1 MLTWYNSIRMT
12 RITTR
17 ANNNINHKEMTRW
30 LFAQITLIGSS
41 DFDDKI
47 YKKRYF
53 MHYICKTHYLVNSS
67 WNKEKDVLEQKK
79 PVLIEDLNH
88 HGQVSPCHS
97 WLLTK
102 KQTLHTWIFVDL
114 PIQEGCEQIMY
125 VSWKTWMPR
134 HMSAKPKW
142 CFTNWSKGE
151 TMCLIWWHIPP
162 EQWHF
167 LSLKIFEPIR
177 KTSFQFGGHV
187 KELNHLLT
195 CWVD

>member
-1 MLTWYNSIRMT
+1 MT

-53 MHYICKTHYLVNSS
+53 MHYICKTHYLVDSS

-97 WLLTK
+97 
-102 KQTLHTWIFVDL
+102 
-114 PIQEGCEQIMY
+114 
-125 VSWKTWMPR
+125 R
-134 HMSAKPKW
+134 
-142 CFTNWSKGE
+142 
-151 TMCLIWWHIPP
+151 
-162 EQWHF
+162 
-167 LSLKIFEPIR
+167 LSLKNIPDKETNITYLDFCWFAYSGGVWADYVCQLENLDA
-177 KTSFQFGGHV
+177 KTHV
-187 KELNHLLT
+187 RQTKMMFYELVQGWDHVFDLMTHTPWTMTFPEFKNIWT
-195 CWVD
+195 NS